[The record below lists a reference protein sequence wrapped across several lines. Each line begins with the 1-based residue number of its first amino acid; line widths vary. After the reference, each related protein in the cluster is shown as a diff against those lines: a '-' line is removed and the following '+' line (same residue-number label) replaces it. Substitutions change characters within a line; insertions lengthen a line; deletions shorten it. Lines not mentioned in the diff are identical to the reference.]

1 MKQNKKALPKG
12 ISLRKDGRYQGR
24 FTFNGK
30 RYTYYS
36 KNVKELQKKM
46 ADARYEL
53 EHGIYGNGL
62 DITLNHWFDI
72 WMQEYKILTVKNSTL
87 LLYSL
92 NYERYVKEAIGNY
105 LLKDIKTIHIQRIYN
120 QMYHDGLS
128 LGTIQIV
135 NSILN
140 NLLSQAVKNDYLM
153 KNPCLGAVLPKIS
166 KKERRVLTFYEQTVF
181 LNAIHGDFYE
191 ALYKIALCT
200 GLRIGELSGLTWDD
214 IDFDNNTLSV
224 NKTLLYQRDYHS
236 GEYSFRY
243 QTPKSGTSTRILP
256 LIPDAVRILKK
267 HKKEQRLYAASNCRI
282 WQPAVGLENLVFTT
296 RKGTPLQEAYVI
308 KRLASV
314 TRKMNLI
321 EALAAKKE
329 GRNAFIFENITPHTL
344 RHSFATRAF
353 EYGLAP
359 KTVQELLGH
368 SNMNITMDL
377 YTHVTYETKK
387 REMKKL
393 SDMLKTDTM
402 KRPV

>member
-1 MKQNKKALPKG
+1 MKSKKKLLPKG

-36 KNVKELQKKM
+36 RDVKELQKKM
-46 ADARYEL
+46 ADAKYEL

-72 WMQEYKILTVKNSTL
+72 WMKEYKILTVKNSTM

-92 NYERYVKEAIGNY
+92 NYERYVKEVLGDY
-105 LLKDIKTIHIQRIYN
+105 LLKDIKTIHIQKIYN
-120 QMYHDGLS
+120 QMYHEGLS

-140 NLLSQAVKNDYLM
+140 NLFSQAIKNDYLM
-153 KNPCLGAVLPKIS
+153 KNPCLGAILPKVP
-166 KKERRVLTFYEQTVF
+166 KKERRVLTFYEQKLFLTV
-181 LNAIHGDFYE
+181 IHGDFYE
-191 ALYKIALCT
+191 AFYKIALCT
-200 GLRIGELSGLTWDD
+200 GLRIGELSALTWED
-214 IDFDNNTLSV
+214 IDFNNKTLSV
-224 NKTLLYQRDYHS
+224 NKTLLYQKDYHS
-236 GEYSFRY
+236 KEYSFRC
-243 QTPKSGTSTRILP
+243 QAPKSDTSTRILP
-256 LIPDAVRILKK
+256 LIPDAVQILKK
-267 HKKEQRLYAASNCRI
+267 HKKEQELYSMVNHTI
-282 WQPAVGLENLVFTT
+282 WQPIAGLENLVFTT
-296 RKGTPLQEAYVI
+296 RNGTPVQEAYII
-308 KRLASV
+308 KRLACV
-314 TRKMNLI
+314 TKKMNQQ
-321 EALAAKKE
+321 EAVEAQRE
-329 GRNAFIFENITPHTL
+329 GRAPSIFENITPHTL

-353 EYGLAP
+353 ENGLAP

-393 SDMLKTDTM
+393 SDILKVPM
-402 KRPV
+402 PG